1 MAVALAGLVRGAKT
15 IPAITRDIAAIAEIH
30 PANGALSSLG
40 AFLWFGCATILLFS
54 AMTEKAKSEPDD
66 FRFLMWSAALT
77 IYLWA
82 DDFFMI
88 HETVPWF
95 VSSDPVTRKYIA
107 IFILAGL
114 AVATM
119 FYLWAFRRR
128 LLSLKK
134 SYLAVAL
141 GCLGLSLAWDQ
152 LFDIGG
158 VDLGDWGYL
167 VEDGFKWM
175 GIIAWLVFFT
185 DAGLQMSVS
194 NGQQPLSRS
203 LMFGNGRRDERDDLI
218 VPESVRSA
226 NAKVKT
232 EA

>member
-1 MAVALAGLVRGAKT
+1 MVVALAGLVRGAET

-54 AMTEKAKSEPDD
+54 AMTERAKSKPDD

-77 IYLWA
+77 LYLWA

-95 VSSDPVTRKYIA
+95 VSSDPVTRQYIA
-107 IFILAGL
+107 ALILAGL

-119 FYLWAFRRR
+119 SYLWAFRQR
-128 LLSLKK
+128 LLSLRK
-134 SYLAVAL
+134 SYLAIAL

-152 LFDIGG
+152 LFDIAG
-158 VDLGDWGYL
+158 VELGDWGYL

-185 DAGLQMSVS
+185 DAGLQLAAEDVRR
-194 NGQQPLSRS
+194 PLSRT
-203 LMFGNGRRDERDDLI
+203 LMFGDGRREERDDLI
-218 VPESVRSA
+218 VHDSVRPA
-226 NAKVKT
+226 NATAKT